1 LSSIPPFTPAAVDG
15 APRPR
20 RGVYY
25 GWYIVAAAV
34 VTNGIAAGL
43 QGYSTGVFFVPMS
56 DDLDWSRTEFIVAIM
71 LSQFVMAI
79 VGALIGG
86 LIDRHG
92 GRMLMLAGALVT
104 GAALFATAEV
114 TELWQWLLLRGVAQA
129 IGIGL
134 GGVLV
139 VNVVLSKWF
148 VRYRGRA
155 IGIAVTGL
163 SLAGVLMP
171 TLLTP
176 VVDDYGWRAGWRVLA
191 VVTLLLMLPA
201 AMVVRRQPEDHGLL
215 PDGRRDGDEGGADEA
230 ERARVDYDTSLT
242 RGEAVRTP
250 SLWLLISAFGLGGLA
265 FVALG
270 AQTIPFLTD
279 SGFSRTT
286 AAAMLSLFALPG
298 LLTRPFWGILAER
311 VHPRLLAAAAFLAT
325 AGALAIVIPAASAG
339 STPLVALGFL
349 TFGAG
354 IAGFVPMQEVIWA
367 SFFGRRHLGAVRGV
381 AMPFQLVFSAS
392 GPFLVS
398 IYYDRFGSYDGV
410 FAALA
415 LASLAATVL
424 VLIAPEPKTRRA
436 PPRAP
441 AGPEPPMPV
450 RTPTLSVAPRLG
462 AAPAQPMPPQPAPPQ
477 ATTTRPAPRQLA
489 APPVPPRS
497 TTAQRTP
504 RSPRPATSLLVGVA
518 GSVALLLI
526 ASSLPSL
533 RGRRR

>member
-1 LSSIPPFTPAAVDG
+1 MSSTPPLAPAAVDS
-15 APRPR
+15 APRPP

-43 QGYSTGVFFVPMS
+43 QGYSTGVFFVPMTE
-56 DDLDWSRTEFIVAIM
+56 DLDWSRTQFIVAIM

-104 GAALFATAEV
+104 SAALFATAEV

-139 VNVVLSKWF
+139 VNVVLAKWF

-176 VVDDYGWRAGWRVLA
+176 IVDEYGWRVGWRMLA

-201 AMVVRRQPEDHGLL
+201 ALVVRRQPEDHGLL
-215 PDGRRDGDEGGADEA
+215 PDGRAPGDEGAPGEA
-230 ERARVDYDTSLT
+230 ERARLDYDTSLT
-242 RGEAVRTP
+242 RSEAMRTP

-298 LLTRPFWGILAER
+298 LLTRPFWGVLAER
-311 VHPRLLAAAAFLAT
+311 VHPRLLAAAAFLTT
-325 AGALAIVIPAASAG
+325 AIALAIVIPAASAG
-339 STPLVALGFL
+339 STPLVAVGFL

-392 GPFLVS
+392 GPFIVS

-424 VLIAPEPKTRRA
+424 VLMAPEPKTRRA

-441 AGPEPPMPV
+441 TGLPPPPMPV
-450 RTPTLSVAPRLG
+450 RPPDLG
-462 AAPAQPMPPQPAPPQ
+462 ASPPE
-477 ATTTRPAPRQLA
+477 PAPRRLA
-489 APPVPPRS
+489 APPVAPQPPAAPREHIDEPQ
-497 TTAQRTP
+497 ART
-504 RSPRPATSLLVGVA
+504 
-518 GSVALLLI
+518 
-526 ASSLPSL
+526 
-533 RGRRR
+533 